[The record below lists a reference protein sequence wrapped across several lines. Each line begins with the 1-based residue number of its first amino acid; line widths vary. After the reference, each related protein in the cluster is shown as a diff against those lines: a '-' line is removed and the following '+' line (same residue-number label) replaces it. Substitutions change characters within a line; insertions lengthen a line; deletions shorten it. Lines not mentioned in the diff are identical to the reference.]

1 MKKTYPP
8 GIRFIR
14 CTVCGVVALLGVS
27 ALATPGNEGAWRG
40 KISPF
45 VTAQLSGG
53 GEVEAMVR
61 MTTRADL
68 KGAAGIRSRSARI
81 AEVVRRL
88 RGAALS
94 QQPVLDLL
102 ERAGVKHRAFW
113 VVNAIWLRA
122 DAELLERLARRA
134 DVAHIHANPRVPADL
149 PLAARSAGAPAG
161 VEPNLVVI
169 GAPDVWAQ
177 GIDGQ
182 GVVVGGQD
190 TGYDWDHP
198 ALMQQYRGWDGG
210 TANHD
215 YNWHDAIHTND
226 SDCPPDG
233 PQPCDDN
240 GHGTHTMGT
249 MVGDDGGG
257 NRIGVAPG
265 ARWIGCRNMNEGV
278 GTPASYTECF
288 EWFMAPTEIGGTNP
302 DPSRAPHVI
311 NNSWGCPPSEGCT
324 DPEILRQVVENVRAA
339 GIAVVVSAGNAGSSC
354 ASVDDPPAIYDA
366 AFSVGATDNNDNVAG
381 FSSRGPVTVDGSDR
395 LKPEISAPG
404 VSVRSSVP
412 GGNYTFLSGTS
423 MAGPHVAGLFALLMD
438 RNPLWKGDVGGLEAL
453 ATATALPLTH
463 PGEDCGGVPG
473 TSIPNNTTGWGR
485 IDAPAAIDIAGEVFF
500 DDSFE

>member
-1 MKKTYPP
+1 M
-8 GIRFIR
+8 
-14 CTVCGVVALLGVS
+14 ALLGVS
-27 ALATPGNEGAWRG
+27 ALAAPGNEADWRG
-40 KISPF
+40 KISPL
-45 VTAQLSGG
+45 VTAQLAAG
-53 GEVEAMVR
+53 GEVETMVR
-61 MTTRADL
+61 MTARADL
-68 KGAAGIRSRSARI
+68 QGVAAIRSRSARI

-88 RGAALS
+88 RDAA
-94 QQPVLDLL
+94 QTQRPVLDLL
-102 ERAGVKHRAFW
+102 ERAGAEHRAFW

-122 DAELLERLARRA
+122 DADLLERLARRA
-134 DVAHIHANPRVPADL
+134 DVAQIHANPRVPADL
-149 PLAARSAGAPAG
+149 PAAARSAGAPVG

-169 GAPDVWAQ
+169 GASDVWAQ

-198 ALMQQYRGWDGG
+198 ALIQQYRGWDGG
-210 TANHD
+210 AADHD
-215 YNWHDAIHTND
+215 YNWHDAIHTAN
-226 SDCPPDG
+226 SDCPADG

-249 MVGDDGGG
+249 VVGDDGGS

-265 ARWIGCRNMNEGV
+265 ARWIGCRNMNEGA

-288 EWFMAPTEIGGTNP
+288 QWFMAPTEIGGANP

-339 GIAVVVSAGNAGSSC
+339 GIAVVASAGNAGSSC

-366 AFSVGATDNNDNVAG
+366 AFSVAATDNNDDVAN
-381 FSSRGPVTVDGSDR
+381 FSSRGPVTVDGSER

-404 VSVRSSVP
+404 VSVRSSFL
-412 GGNYTFLSGTS
+412 GGNYTALSGTS
-423 MAGPHVAGLFALLMD
+423 MAGPHVAGLLALLMD
-438 RNPLWKGDVGGLEAL
+438 VDPGLKGDV
-453 ATATALPLTH
+453 TALEGLTTSTAVPLTH
-463 PGEDCGGVPG
+463 DQDCGGTPG
-473 TSIPNNTTGWGR
+473 TAIPNNTTGWGR
-485 IDAPAAIDIAGEVFF
+485 IDALAAVNAANEVFF
-500 DDSFE
+500 ADGFE